1 MVITLSGKAGTS
13 SGISAKTFIPIR
25 AATSA

>member
-25 AATSA
+25 DAASA